1 MPLVPP
7 LKPKASITSIVLIVY
22 TETSLTPS
30 KVLLRPL
37 HHVLLVLGPLVEQ
50 EGDGGVRGWPWLSQ
64 NALWGVVTPAL
75 ALYFRIWKWN
85 FNPGMGMRGTGHP
98 QVGGCDG
105 GGGGQQPGWGGEGGL
120 QALAAGKLAVWNQ
133 IQVSIRF
140 GVFVQGG
147 QEVRGA

>member
-1 MPLVPP
+1 M
-7 LKPKASITSIVLIVY
+7 
-22 TETSLTPS
+22 
-30 KVLLRPL
+30 
-37 HHVLLVLGPLVEQ
+37 
-50 EGDGGVRGWPWLSQ
+50 
-64 NALWGVVTPAL
+64 AL
-75 ALYFRIWKWN
+75 AVSKCTVGSGHFRIWKWN

-140 GVFVQGG
+140 GVVVQGG
-147 QEVRGA
+147 QEVRGGEDCGEVAAGVQRVTGSYWVGRHLFGRLRDNFRDLWF